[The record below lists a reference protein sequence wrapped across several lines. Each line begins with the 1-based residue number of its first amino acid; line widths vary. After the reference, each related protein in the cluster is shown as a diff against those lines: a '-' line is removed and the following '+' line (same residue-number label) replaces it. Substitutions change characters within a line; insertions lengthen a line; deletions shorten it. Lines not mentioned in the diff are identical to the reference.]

1 MAGFYDRWL
10 ATGDELAEAMRTSPG
25 VSHDADRPWE
35 ESRQDAKVKL
45 MLADELGFPMMGG
58 VVLKAE
64 IPVGAHTGRH
74 VHGEEAIFVLSG
86 TGFVDIRGHRFDV
99 RQGSAVQIP
108 YRADHRLVNTGD
120 EPLLYVSA
128 LAFPLER
135 FVKLASLQQ
144 LEDWGPNTDADLALG
159 PESGHSLPEDRR
171 VIIHLDEAPME
182 APEEPTAS
190 LAAYKN
196 QHYNVRYLQ
205 MRTNGFAWPN
215 EVAMTHVFEEPAGYH
230 AGRHQHLE
238 AVLYVLDGDGYS
250 EVDGVEERWAGGD
263 VLHVPPSFAVH
274 EHYNLGEHSYRLLR
288 IQFGIRYFFTDIWP
302 EGYTPRRILDEDG
315 QPIEAGWIDP
325 ARAAATSGS
334 ATR

>member
-1 MAGFYDRWL
+1 MTGFYDTWLQVGNEL
-10 ATGDELAEAMRTSPG
+10 ATAMRESPG

-35 ESRQDAKVKL
+35 TTRQDARVKL

-74 VHGEEAIFVLSG
+74 VHGEEAIYVESG
-86 TGFVDIRGHRFDV
+86 FGFAEIGSHRFDV
-99 RQGSAVQIP
+99 RPGSAVQVP

-120 EPLLYVSA
+120 QPLRYVSA

-144 LEDWGPNTDADLALG
+144 LEDWGMNTEADTEVRTEA
-159 PESGHSLPEDRR
+159 GHSLPDGRR
-171 VIIHLDEAPME
+171 VIIHLDEAPTE
-182 APEEPTAS
+182 PGDEPTAS

-205 MRTNGFAWPN
+205 MRPNGFKWPN

-230 AGRHQHLE
+230 AGKHQHLE
-238 AVLYVLDGDGYS
+238 AILYVLSGDGYS
-250 EVDGVEERWAGGD
+250 EVDGVEERWSAGD
-263 VLHVPPSFAVH
+263 VLHVPPSFAIH
-274 EHYNLGEHSYRLLR
+274 EHYNLGEHSYQLLR
-288 IQFGIRYFFTDIWP
+288 IQFGVRYFFTEVWP
-302 EGYTPRRILDEDG
+302 EGYTPKRMLDADG
-315 QPIEAGWIDP
+315 APIEAGWIDGRP
-325 ARAAATSGS
+325 EPGS
-334 ATR
+334 R